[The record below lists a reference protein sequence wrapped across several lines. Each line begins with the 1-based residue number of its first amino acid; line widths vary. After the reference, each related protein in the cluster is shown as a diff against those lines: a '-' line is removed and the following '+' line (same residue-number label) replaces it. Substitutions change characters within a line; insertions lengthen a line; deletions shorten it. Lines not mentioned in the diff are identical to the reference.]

1 MMLAFTVRRLF
12 YGVILLFVIVT
23 LAYLLLYAAAGD
35 VGRTILGPTATQA
48 TVALKNQQLGLN
60 SPLISRYF
68 SWLGHALTGNFG
80 SSWFTNQAVTT
91 AILTRLQV
99 TLTLVFGA
107 VIVSAVLSAVL
118 GVWAALRGGWV
129 DRLIQV
135 FSVLGFAVPGFLIAV
150 FLVRIFALELHW
162 FKPTGY
168 VPITYYFGGWVRTV
182 TLPIIALSIGLVAG
196 VAQQVRS
203 SVIDALRQD
212 WVRTLRSRG
221 VSERSVLFKH
231 VLRNAGGP
239 ALSVLALSFVG
250 LLGGAVIIE
259 EVFGIPGLGQV
270 AVLATSDGDVPL
282 VMGLV
287 VAIGVIVIL
296 VNLAID
302 LMQGFLNPKARIS

>member
-1 MMLAFTVRRLF
+1 MLTFTVRRLL
-12 YGVILLFVIVT
+12 YGALLLFVIVT
-23 LAYLLLYAAAGD
+23 LAYLLLYAAAGN

-80 SSWFTNQAVTT
+80 NSWFTNQPVTT
-91 AILTRLQV
+91 AIFARMQV

-118 GVWAALRGGWV
+118 GVWAALRGRWV
-129 DRLIQV
+129 DRSVQV
-135 FSVLGFAVPGFLIAV
+135 FTVLGFAIPGFIIAV
-150 FLVRIFALELHW
+150 FLVRYFALGTHW

-168 VPITYYFGGWVRTV
+168 VPLATSFTGWIRTV
-182 TLPIIALSIGLVAG
+182 TLPIIALSIGLIAG

-203 SVIDALRQD
+203 SVMDALRQD

-221 VSERSVLFKH
+221 IPERSVLFRH

-259 EVFGIPGLGQV
+259 EVFGIPGLGQI
-270 AVLATSDGDVPL
+270 AVLATSEGDVPL

-287 VAIGVIVIL
+287 VAIGVIVIV
-296 VNLAID
+296 VNLVID
-302 LMQGFLNPKARIS
+302 LLQGFLNPKARIS